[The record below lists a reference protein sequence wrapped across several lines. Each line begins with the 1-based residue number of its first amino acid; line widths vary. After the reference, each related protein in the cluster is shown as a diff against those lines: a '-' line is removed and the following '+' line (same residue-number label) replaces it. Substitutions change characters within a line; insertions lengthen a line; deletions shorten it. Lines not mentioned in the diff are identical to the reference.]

1 MANLARRS
9 HHGGGTQKRVQQLDR
24 GPRTEYLAFKLAGEV
39 YAAPVALIRE
49 ILKPP
54 LLTPV
59 PRAARAVMGIV
70 SVRGAVVTVIDLRAR
85 LRLPEPAQTRKTRI
99 LLVNATGG
107 ELLGL
112 FVDEVLQVY
121 RLAESEIEHAAAAL
135 GGEVAP
141 YISGIARPVHQI
153 GPGPSTTKQA
163 GPSSEASVII
173 LLDLRAVLS
182 A

>member
-1 MANLARRS
+1 
-9 HHGGGTQKRVQQLDR
+9 
-24 GPRTEYLAFKLAGEV
+24 
-39 YAAPVALIRE
+39 
-49 ILKPP
+49 
-54 LLTPV
+54 
-59 PRAARAVMGIV
+59 
-70 SVRGAVVTVIDLRAR
+70 VTVIDLRAR

-141 YISGIARPVHQI
+141 YISGIARPVTQM
-153 GPGPSTTKQA
+153 GPGPSANKQT

>member
-1 MANLARRS
+1 MAVREQLAELAELGFDLS
-9 HHGGGTQKRVQQLDR
+9 VLTFMNFQELDD
-24 GPRTEYLAFKLAGEV
+24 
-39 YAAPVALIRE
+39 
-49 ILKPP
+49 LK
-54 LLTPV
+54 
-59 PRAARAVMGIV
+59 
-70 SVRGAVVTVIDLRAR
+70 
-85 LRLPEPAQTRKTRI
+85 
-99 LLVNATGG
+99 
-107 ELLGL
+107 L

-141 YISGIARPVHQI
+141 YISGIARPVHQM
-153 GPGPSTTKQA
+153 GPGPSTSKQT